1 MLKFIRTIPWIQ
13 TSFLSGLIL
22 ISVLGTGILSYSLG
36 YRKGAGEIILSPS
49 AFLNAASTG
58 EPSIALEDPG
68 TKTDFGDFWRTWYV
82 LEKNFTP
89 TSTTTAS
96 STPELRV
103 AGAIE
108 GLVRSYGDPYTVFIP
123 KEQAA
128 AFKESVNGEFE
139 GIGAVLGILDEVVTV
154 GGVLPKS
161 PAEGAGI
168 ASGDRII
175 AVDGVPTLGKDLG
188 DIIPNIRG
196 PKGTIVALTII
207 STTTKTESIISVTRG
222 TVVIPTTATRVISAA
237 KKVVDAAVSKAQTAA
252 AALAGGAKA
261 VPEEQ
266 RIKEEEAAK
275 QTFFVL
281 QLSSFAKSSTDAFIT
296 DLKQFAQSDTQNLII
311 DLRNNPGGYLEVAA
325 DLASYFL
332 PKDALIVTETTG
344 TTHQSREFRSE
355 GYAAFGNAATTS
367 RRIVVL
373 LNRNSAS
380 ASEILAGALQDHGV
394 AKIVGETSFGKG
406 SVQTLVDIGNLGSLK
421 ITIARWYTP
430 SGKNISH
437 TGITPDIA
445 IDPAAPQYASSTD
458 PFIDGATETLL
469 DDALWNR

>member
-1 MLKFIRTIPWIQ
+1 MSLIGVF
-13 TSFLSGLIL
+13 FLIL
-22 ISVLGTGILSYSLG
+22 LGAVGFGSYRIG
-36 YRKGAGEIILSPS
+36 YSTGAGKILLSP
-49 AFLNAASTG
+49 AQFLNAASTG

-68 TKTDFGDFWRTWYV
+68 TKTDFGEFWRTWYV

-89 TSTTTAS
+89 SSTTTTS

-103 AGAIE
+103 VGAIE

-123 KEQAA
+123 AEQAA

-139 GIGAVLGILDEVVTV
+139 GIGAVLGILDSVVTV
-154 GGVLPKS
+154 GGLLPKS
-161 PAEGAGI
+161 PAESAGI
-168 ASGDRII
+168 KPGDQII
-175 AVDGVPTLGKDLG
+175 AVDGVPTLGKNLE

-196 PKGTIVALTII
+196 PKGTVVALTII
-207 STTTKTESIISVTRG
+207 ATSSKMESVVSVTRG

-237 KKVVDAAVSKAQTAA
+237 KKVVDAAVSKAQMAA
-252 AALAGGAKA
+252 AALSGSSKA
-261 VPEEQ
+261 TQEEK
-266 RIKEEEAAK
+266 RLEEAAAEQ

-296 DLKQFAQSDTQNLII
+296 ELKKFAQSDTQNLII
-311 DLRNNPGGYLEVAA
+311 DLRNNPGGYLDVAV

-332 PKDALIVTETTG
+332 PKDTLVVSEITGATKNSTEY
-344 TTHQSREFRSE
+344 RSL
-355 GYAAFGNAATTS
+355 GYNAFGDVATTS

-394 AKIVGETSFGKG
+394 AKVVGETSFGKG
-406 SVQTLVDIGNLGSLK
+406 SVQTLIDIGSLGSLK
-421 ITIARWYTP
+421 ITIARWFTP

-437 TGITPDIA
+437 TGITPDIV
-445 IDPAAPQYASSTD
+445 IDPTDIKYASSTD
-458 PFIDGATETLL
+458 PFIDGATEALL
-469 DDALWNR
+469 DDTLWIR